1 MKALRVASD
10 ELEIELLPELGG
22 RWHRL
27 RAFGADLLRTPDE
40 LDAYRRE
47 PFFWGSFV
55 MAPWCN
61 RMAAGAQ
68 HVAGRSV
75 DLPANFPDGTAI
87 HGQVQA
93 LAWEVAAPGML
104 RVTAGGHGWP
114 WRYEVTQRLD
124 VAGRRL
130 RLHLEVVNRSTEAM
144 PAGIG
149 VHPWFRQ
156 PIELTIAADRVF
168 TSNEASPPE
177 PVPVG
182 AEHDLRTPRPMP
194 PELDATWAGLRGPE
208 VAEIRWPELGIS
220 ASMRTSPEGAYLCA
234 ASPAALAAVA
244 IEPQT
249 HAPDGLRRL
258 LNAEPGGLRWLEPR
272 LTLHLAIEIEFRE
285 A

>member
-1 MKALRVASD
+1 MKALRIASD

-27 RAFGADLLRTPDE
+27 RAFGADLLRTPDQ

-61 RMAAGAQ
+61 RVAAGAQ

-93 LAWEVAAPGML
+93 MPWEVVSPGTL
-104 RVTAGGHGWP
+104 RISAGGDGWP
-114 WRYEVTQRLD
+114 WRYEVTQRLNLD
-124 VAGRRL
+124 GGRL
-130 RLHLEVVNRSTEAM
+130 RLHLALVNHSAEPM

-149 VHPWFRQ
+149 VHPWFVQ
-156 PIELTIAADRVF
+156 PIELRLAADRVF
-168 TSNEASPPE
+168 ASNEASAPE
-177 PVPVG
+177 PVPVD
-182 AEHDLRTPRPMP
+182 AEHDLRTPRAMP
-194 PELDATWAGLRGPE
+194 PGLDATWAAVRGPA
-208 VAEIRWPELGIS
+208 VADLRWPALGIS
-220 ASMRTSPEGAYLCA
+220 ASMRISPDGSYLCA
-234 ASPAALAAVA
+234 ASPAALGAVA

-249 HAPDGLRRL
+249 HAPNGLRRL
-258 LNAEPGGLRWLEPR
+258 VNGEPGALHRLEAGA
-272 LTLHLAIEIEFRE
+272 TLELAVEVEFRE